1 MLHLSRPGKSKVGE
15 AAAAPVVHAFRA
27 LRHRNF
33 RLFTA
38 GQTVSLIG
46 FWMQQVAVSW
56 LVYRLTDSAFLL
68 GLVAFASQ
76 APVFVLAPFAGVLAD
91 RIDRHRLVIT
101 TQALSMLQAFALAAL
116 VLSGG
121 VTVAYILML
130 MTIQGAIRAFD
141 IPGRQ
146 SFLVLMV
153 EDRTDL
159 PSAIALNSS
168 MFNGARLVGPAIA
181 GFAISAVGEGWVML
195 LNAITYFAVLAA
207 LLAMNIKPDGI
218 TRAAGAVLS
227 HMREGFGYAFRFHPI
242 RAILLMVAVVSITG
256 VPFSVLLPVVAT
268 DMLGGNARTLGML
281 TAATGLGALTGALF
295 LASRASVRG
304 LGRVIVG
311 AALLF
316 GASLIAVSF
325 SRATWLSTAF
335 LACTGFGLMVQMAA
349 SNTILQTIVDDDK
362 RGRIMSLYSMA
373 FIGTAPA
380 GSLFAG
386 TLASQLGTPTTL
398 ALGGTFCVLAAVAFA
413 MHLPRLRKIVRP
425 IYRRLGIIPE
435 VAGGIQAAT
444 QLTTPRVDNEPGR
457 TPAEA
462 DASDAS
468 RSRL

>member
-1 MLHLSRPGKSKVGE
+1 MHHLSRPGKSKVGE
-15 AAAAPVVHAFRA
+15 AAVAAPVVHAFRA

-33 RLFTA
+33 RLFIA

-91 RIDRHRLVIT
+91 RVDRQRLVIT
-101 TQALSMLQAFALAAL
+101 TQALAMLQALALGAL
-116 VLSGG
+116 VLSSG
-121 VTVAYILML
+121 VTIPYILIL

-153 EDRTDL
+153 EDRADL

-168 MFNGARLVGPAIA
+168 MFNSARLVGPAIA
-181 GFAISAVGEGWVML
+181 GFAISAIGEGWVIL
-195 LNAITYFAVLAA
+195 LNAFTYLAVLAA
-207 LLAMNIKPDGI
+207 LLAMKIEPHALAR
-218 TRAAGAVLS
+218 TAGAVLS
-227 HMREGFGYAFRFHPI
+227 HMREGFGYAFRSHPI

-268 DMLGGNARTLGML
+268 DMLGGNARTLGVL

-304 LGRVIVG
+304 LGRVIVI

-316 GASLIAVSF
+316 GASLVAVSF
-325 SRATWLSTAF
+325 SRSMWLSTAF
-335 LACTGFGLMVQMAA
+335 LVCTGFGLMVQMAA

-386 TLASQLGTPTTL
+386 TLASQLGTPATL
-398 ALGGTFCVLAAVAFA
+398 AIGGTFCVLAAIAFA
-413 MHLPRLRKIVRP
+413 IHLPRLRMIVRP

-435 VAGGIQAAT
+435 VAGGIEAVT
-444 QLTTPRVDNEPGR
+444 QLATPRVDDDEARN
-457 TPAEA
+457 AA
-462 DASDAS
+462 DASDA
-468 RSRL
+468 RR

>member
-1 MLHLSRPGKSKVGE
+1 MLHLSRPDTAKVGAAP
-15 AAAAPVVHAFRA
+15 AAASLVHAFRA

-91 RIDRHRLVIT
+91 RVDRHHLVIT
-101 TQALSMLQAFALAAL
+101 TQALAMLQAFALAAL
-116 VLSGG
+116 VLSDS
-121 VTVAYILML
+121 VTIAYILIL
-130 MTIQGAIRAFD
+130 MTIQGAINGFD

-153 EDRTDL
+153 EDRNDL

-168 MFNGARLVGPAIA
+168 MFNGARLAGPAIA

-195 LNAITYFAVLAA
+195 VNAITYLAVLAA
-207 LLAMNIKPDGI
+207 LLAMNVEPHKP

-242 RAILLMVAVVSITG
+242 RAILITVALVSIAG
-256 VPFSVLLPVVAT
+256 VPFTVLLPVVAT
-268 DMLGGNARTLGML
+268 DMLGGNARTLGLL
-281 TAATGLGALTGALF
+281 TAATGLGALAGALF

-304 LGRVIVG
+304 LGRIIVA

-325 SRATWLSTAF
+325 SRSTWLSTAF
-335 LACTGFGLMVQMAA
+335 LVCTGFGLMVQMAS

-373 FIGTAPA
+373 FIGIAPA

-386 TLASQLGTPTTL
+386 TLASQLGTPATL
-398 ALGGTFCVLAAVAFA
+398 AIGGAVCVLVGISFGVQ
-413 MHLPRLRKIVRP
+413 LPRLRELVRP
-425 IYRRLGIIPE
+425 IYGRLGIIPE

-444 QLTTPRVDNEPGR
+444 QLTTPRVGNG
-457 TPAEA
+457 ANGAA
-462 DASDAS
+462 DAQEKA
-468 RSRL
+468 